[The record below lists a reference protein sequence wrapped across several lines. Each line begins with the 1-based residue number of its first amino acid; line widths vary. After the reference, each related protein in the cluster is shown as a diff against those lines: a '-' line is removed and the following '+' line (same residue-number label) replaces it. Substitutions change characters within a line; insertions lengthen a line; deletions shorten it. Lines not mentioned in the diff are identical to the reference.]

1 MIENKQNILKFRDL
15 YQTYRDRFLRLA
27 ISFVNDES
35 IAEDFVTD
43 SFVSYWENR
52 HKLPENTNVPAY
64 ILVSLK
70 NKCLT
75 HLTRLRKEQ
84 EILSEIK
91 SQREWELDFQITSLN
106 ACDPQEIFSEEVQ
119 QLVNRAI
126 ESLPDKTKEV
136 FWLSRMEYLTNREIS
151 QRLGVTT
158 KAVEFHI
165 TKALKVMRREL
176 KDYLP
181 VFFYLFIN

>member
-1 MIENKQNILKFRDL
+1 MIENKQNILTFSDL

-70 NKCLT
+70 NKCIT

-151 QRLGVTT
+151 QRLGITT